1 MSNPIID
8 LGPGRVTTRLAVSF
22 TTSEDGGDAREEG
35 SRRGGWLIVG
45 SGRRRRGKWSARR
58 KEKGLSNRGFV
69 TRRRI
74 ESNRNGPERAIDRTR
89 DARDAV
95 GGGGIGHRGA
105 SRDVA
110 SFVRTDDSVA
120 PNRGDGAVFWGVGRG
135 VDDGGVR
142 HGDDE

>member
-74 ESNRNGPERAIDRTR
+74 ESNRNGTR
-89 DARDAV
+89 DRSNA
-95 GGGGIGHRGA
+95 
-105 SRDVA
+105 
-110 SFVRTDDSVA
+110 
-120 PNRGDGAVFWGVGRG
+120 
-135 VDDGGVR
+135 
-142 HGDDE
+142 

>member
-1 MSNPIID
+1 M
-8 LGPGRVTTRLAVSF
+8 
-22 TTSEDGGDAREEG
+22 
-35 SRRGGWLIVG
+35 
-45 SGRRRRGKWSARR
+45 
-58 KEKGLSNRGFV
+58 

-74 ESNRNGPERAIDRTR
+74 ESNRNGTERAIDRTR
-89 DARDAV
+89 NARDVAV
-95 GGGGIGHRGA
+95 GCRGIGHRGA

-120 PNRGDGAVFWGVGRG
+120 PNRGDGAVFWGVGRC